1 MSLTDSIDISL
12 QSLLDSMR
20 GEIVE
25 ARIGHPE
32 VLLIDIIDS
41 VGGRWQLMTQD
52 AEWEIGDP
60 ESLVGRRVLKVALDD
75 RAWKLRLELAGED
88 ALVITPGE
96 HLSSSDPPN
105 WEVITPEGS
114 LVEFGPGAQWRIGD
128 HAARTFG

>member
-1 MSLTDSIDISL
+1 MAGREMSFTDSIDISL

-60 ESLVGRRVLKVALDD
+60 ESLIGRRVLKVALDD
-75 RAWKLRLELAGED
+75 RSWKLRLELAGENLAGED
-88 ALVITPGE
+88 ALVITPGA
-96 HLSSSDPPN
+96 HLSS
-105 WEVITPEGS
+105 
-114 LVEFGPGAQWRIGD
+114 
-128 HAARTFG
+128 